1 MNDITHSREPTQNGL
16 HLINKIFY
24 INLSHRTDRDAHFI
38 DQMKKHKVNPEK
50 FERFDAINGAEYTF
64 SESELNLFKNANYL
78 NMPTR
83 PRIMGN
89 QMSHFK
95 LFQLM
100 IERNYAHIIICQDD
114 IVFKDGFG
122 GYIDEVMH
130 NLPDN
135 AEIIHFGFHKYA
147 VRDVFLP
154 WDLSSDSRDEVSYE
168 NVNNAV
174 CKLRPAVFELY
185 NCHNS
190 TGYILTLN
198 GAKNYV
204 DYVLKNGFEFATD
217 VEMSKYLINKGIFYG
232 SRRVLATTMPTV
244 GSDVFSNIYNN
255 EDAENNP
262 YKFNNNNSS
271 FNYLNMYNWT
281 NDLPSNT
288 NAKVTFVTMLSNF
301 ISCNNEC
308 ELLEVGAFAGTSVI
322 GMLQY
327 LPGARVTAIDNWDN
341 YKHAYDPFDNDPKNT
356 TPGMVERVFF
366 ENISKAGVKSQI
378 SAFKGDTGVVLAYLM
393 EQKRRY
399 KFIYIDD
406 IHRPG
411 ARYTECLYS
420 WGLLET
426 NGIMAINDYLS
437 TVIQSGAKGINDFL
451 DEITGQY
458 IILEAGH
465 RLFIKKLS

>member
-1 MNDITHSREPTQNGL
+1 MNDTPEPPQNRLGL
-16 HLINKIFY
+16 IDKIFY
-24 INLSHRTDRDAHFI
+24 INLSNRTDRNMHFI
-38 DQMKKHKVNPEK
+38 DQMEKHKIPSEK
-50 FERFDAINGAEYTF
+50 VERFDAINGTEHIF
-64 SESELNLFKNANYL
+64 SEQEFNLFKNANFL
-78 NMPTR
+78 NMKTA

-89 QMSHFK
+89 QLSHFK

-100 IERNYAHIIICQDD
+100 IERNYKYIIICQDD
-114 IVFKDGFG
+114 IIFKDGFV
-122 GYIDEVMH
+122 GYIDELARE
-130 NLPDN
+130 LPDDT
-135 AEIIHFGFHKYA
+135 EMVHFGFHKYA
-147 VRDVFLP
+147 VRDIFLP
-154 WDLSSDSRDEVSYE
+154 WDLSSDNTDEVSYE

-174 CKLRPAVFELY
+174 CKLRPSVFELY

-198 GAKNYV
+198 GARNYV

-217 VEMSKYLINKGIFYG
+217 VEMSKYLINKGVFYG
-232 SRRVLATTMPTV
+232 SRRVLATTMPTF

-262 YKFNNNNSS
+262 YKLNNNNSP

-322 GMLQY
+322 AMLQY

-341 YKHAYDPFDNDPKNT
+341 YKHANDPFDNDPKNT
-356 TPGMVERVFF
+356 IPGMVERVFI
-366 ENISKAGVKSQI
+366 ENISKAGLNSQI
-378 SAFKGDTGVVLAYLM
+378 SAFKGDVGVVLEYLM
-393 EQKRRY
+393 EKNKRY

-406 IHRPG
+406 IRNPG
-411 ARYTECLYS
+411 ARYTECLYC

-426 NGIMAINDYLS
+426 NGIMAINDYLG
-437 TVIQSGAKGINDFL
+437 TVTEAGAKGINDFL
-451 DEITGQY
+451 DETTGQY

-465 RLFIKKLS
+465 RLFIKKLK